1 MSRNIQ
7 PMKDSKRRK
16 AVFVMCPTCGALPQF
31 LCVGTRGNVR
41 SAIHRDR
48 YAKARGE
55 MPA

>member
-1 MSRNIQ
+1 MSRSTR
-7 PMKDSKRRK
+7 PMKDSKRRN

>member
-7 PMKDSKRRK
+7 PMKDSKRRA
-16 AVFVMCPTCGALPQF
+16 AVLVICPTCGALPKF

-48 YAKARGE
+48 YAKARGDQ
-55 MPA
+55 PA